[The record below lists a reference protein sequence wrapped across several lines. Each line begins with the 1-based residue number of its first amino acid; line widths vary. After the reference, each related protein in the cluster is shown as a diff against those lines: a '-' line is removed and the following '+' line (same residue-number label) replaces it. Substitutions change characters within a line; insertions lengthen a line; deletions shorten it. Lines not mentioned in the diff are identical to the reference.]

1 MATLRRITIEGESYL
16 TLTGIAECFSC
27 EVSWIEEVYSL
38 GLLGVGRNAD
48 GEFVVLSSLLD
59 RVAEI
64 RRINVHYGVHLT
76 AVSILLER
84 KSG

>member
-1 MATLRRITIEGESYL
+1 MATIRRITIEGESYL

-27 EVSWIEEVYSL
+27 EIAWVEEVYSL
-38 GLLGVGRNAD
+38 GLLGIGRDAD
-48 GEFVVLSSLLD
+48 GEIVVLSSVLD

-64 RRINVHYGVHLT
+64 RRMNVHYGVHLT

-84 KSG
+84 KPG